1 MDKIKPKTSLSKF
14 EEFFSTIYKDNVF
27 EILEKYPDE
36 RTLIIDYNDLE
47 MFDIALAD
55 LLIEKPD
62 EVILA
67 SQKAIKNIDP
77 LMKDAELNI
86 RFENLTNSVSL
97 RELSSRHIGNL
108 ISIKGIIKNVSK
120 DSPRI
125 ETGVF
130 ECIDC
135 MRLHEVE
142 QTSGNRIKEPSLCS
156 ECGGRSFRLLQEES
170 KYIDTQLAILSNSY
184 EEFSEREH
192 PTELDV
198 IFEDDLVNK
207 VLRNDMVELIG
218 TLKTF
223 REKSG
228 KFRKYLYVNN
238 IIGLP
243 PISFSDEKIDD
254 EISRNNPEYNKW
266 REDVLNRD
274 KVCQCCGL
282 EKRLQVHHIFGYK
295 EYPELALDTGN
306 GIVLCQFCHDK
317 YHSIYGLKEINPV
330 KFAKFMRR
338 FSRNG

>member
-1 MDKIKPKTSLSKF
+1 MKKTAIEKF
-14 EEFFSTIYKDNVF
+14 EEFFSTIYKDDVF

-36 RTLIIDYNDLE
+36 RSLTVNYEDLE
-47 MFDIALAD
+47 MFDPNLAD

-86 RFENLTNSVSL
+86 RFENFTNAVSL

-108 ISIKGIIKNVSK
+108 ISIKGIIKNVSE
-120 DSPRI
+120 DTPRI
-125 ETGVF
+125 ETAVF
-130 ECIDC
+130 ECRGC
-135 MRLHEVE
+135 MRITEVE
-142 QTSGNRIKEPSLCS
+142 QTSGNHIMEPLLCS

-184 EEFSEREH
+184 EEFSEREL
-192 PTELDV
+192 PTEIEV

-207 VLRNDMVELIG
+207 VLKNDMVELIG

-228 KFRKYLYVNN
+228 KFRKYIFVNN

-243 PISFSDEKIDD
+243 PISFSDERMNY
-254 EISRNNPEYNKW
+254 EISRNDPDYNKW
-266 REDVLNRD
+266 RDEVLNRD

-295 EYPELALDTGN
+295 EYPELALDKGN

-317 YHSIYGLKEINPV
+317 YHSIYGLKDINPV
-330 KFAKFMRR
+330 KLAKFIRR
-338 FSRNG
+338 FGSNEGL

>member
-1 MDKIKPKTSLSKF
+1 MDKIKPKTTLSKF

-36 RTLIIDYNDLE
+36 RSFTIDYEVLE
-47 MFDIALAD
+47 MFDPDLAD
-55 LLIEKPD
+55 LLIKKPD
-62 EVILA
+62 EVIAA

-77 LMKDAELNI
+77 LMKDADLNI
-86 RFENLTNSVSL
+86 RFENFTNVVSL

-108 ISIKGIIKNVSK
+108 ISIKGIIKNVSE
-120 DSPRI
+120 DTPRI
-125 ETGVF
+125 ETAVF
-130 ECIDC
+130 ECRGC
-135 MRLHEVE
+135 MRISDVD
-142 QTSGNRIKEPSLCS
+142 QTSGKNLKEPSLCP

-184 EEFSEREH
+184 EEFSEREL
-192 PTELDV
+192 PTEIEVL
-198 IFEDDLVNK
+198 FEDDLVNK
-207 VLRNDMVELIG
+207 VLKNDMVELIG

-228 KFRKYLYVNN
+228 KFRKYIFVNN

-243 PISFSDEKIDD
+243 PISFSDERMDD
-254 EISRNNPEYNKW
+254 EISRNDPDYNKW
-266 REDVLNRD
+266 RDEVLNRD

-282 EKRLQVHHIFGYK
+282 EKRLQVHHLFGYK
-295 EYPELALDTGN
+295 EYPELALDKGN

-338 FSRNG
+338 FSKNG